1 MSKVMKFDEYSS
13 EVKHVNEG
21 LLSGLIAK
29 SKITKVQGAVFTKV
43 GELLEKNPDKYKDAK
58 SILRD
63 IERDAKKLYNDELG
77 DMIKSKDVINA
88 NEWWKEFAPKAEEM
102 ITQDIS

>member
-13 EVKHVNEG
+13 KGNVNEG
-21 LLSGLIAK
+21 LLSALVGK
-29 SKITKVQGAVFTKV
+29 SKITKVQGVVFTKV

-77 DMIKSKDVINA
+77 DMVKDKKIITA
-88 NEWWKEFAPKAEEM
+88 DEWWKEFAPKAEAM
-102 ITQDIS
+102 ISQDIS

>member
-1 MSKVMKFDEYSS
+1 MSKVMRFDEYSS
-13 EVKHVNEG
+13 DKKRMNEG
-21 LLSGLIAK
+21 LLSGFIAK
-29 SKITKVQGAVFTKV
+29 SRITKVQGAVFTKV

-88 NEWWKEFAPKAEEM
+88 NQWWDDFAPKAEEM